1 MILTPLNIQVAII
14 KAYYALAK
22 KSVKYY
28 TGLALGKNNTCLF
41 KEIRLLRAYVEIL
54 KNFQIVGS
62 TDSCHCCIQGN
73 YIYSDDIAPISP
85 IQFLCD
91 GTMYLFPDT
100 FTYQYDSDNSN
111 LIWNFDG
118 DLTVFT
124 GITFTS
130 DCSFSGYN
138 NETLYTFT
146 TDNPCTS
153 TTIEQTCLNN
163 NQVTKIIE
171 HVNKL
176 VR

>member
-14 KAYYALAK
+14 KAFYALAK

-28 TGLALGKNNTCLF
+28 TGLAFGKNNTCLF

-54 KNFQIVGS
+54 KNFEIVGS

-73 YIYSDDIAPISP
+73 YVYSDTEGPINQ

-91 GTMYLFPDT
+91 GTGYLPPDA
-100 FTYQYDSDNSN
+100 FTYQYDSANNN
-111 LIWNFDG
+111 LIWDLDG
-118 DLTVFT
+118 DITTFT
-124 GITFTS
+124 SITFTS
-130 DCSFSGYN
+130 DCSFSGFDG
-138 NETLYTFT
+138 ETLFTFT

-163 NQVTKIIE
+163 NQVIKIIE

>member
-14 KAYYALAK
+14 KAFYALAK

-41 KEIRLLRAYVEIL
+41 KEIRLLRAYVDIL
-54 KNFQIVGS
+54 RNFEIVGS

-73 YIYSDDIAPISP
+73 YTFLEGETTFGP

-91 GTMYLFPDT
+91 GTGYLLSDSFI
-100 FTYQYDSDNSN
+100 YQYDSANNN
-111 LIWNFDG
+111 LIWDLDG
-118 DLTVFT
+118 DITTFT
-124 GITFTS
+124 NITFTS
-130 DCSFSGYN
+130 DCSFSGYSD
-138 NETLYTFT
+138 ETLYTFT
-146 TDNPCTS
+146 TDNPCVS

-163 NQVTKIIE
+163 NQVIKIIE